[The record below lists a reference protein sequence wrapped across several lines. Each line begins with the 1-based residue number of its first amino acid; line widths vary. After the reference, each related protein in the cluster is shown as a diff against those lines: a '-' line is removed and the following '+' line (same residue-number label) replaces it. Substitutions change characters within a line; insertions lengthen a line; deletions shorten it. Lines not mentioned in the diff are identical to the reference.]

1 MRKKDLQE
9 NEFDH
14 FYATYLNMIAS
25 DEELLQS
32 LEEEKRRFVEFT
44 DKLTAAQLNHK
55 YAEKKWTVAEVL
67 IHIID
72 TERIFQ
78 YRGFRFSRNDMT
90 PLPGFE
96 QDGYVLES
104 ESEKRTKESIIEE
117 FLYVRDVT
125 INMFKLMSDEKLR
138 RVGTASGMPWSVGAL
153 GFVISGH
160 QRHHTKILRE
170 RYFPN

>member
-1 MRKKDLQE
+1 MKKKDLKE
-9 NEFDH
+9 NEFGH
-14 FYATYLNMIAS
+14 FYATYLNMITN
-25 DEELLQS
+25 DEELLQC
-32 LEEEKRRFVEFT
+32 LEEEKERFIQFA
-44 DKLTAAQLNHK
+44 DKLTTAQLKHK
-55 YAEKKWTVAEVL
+55 YAEGKWTVAEVL

-78 YRGFRFSRNDMT
+78 YRAFRFSRNDMT

-138 RVGTASGMPWSVGAL
+138 RVGTASGMPWSVSAL

-160 QRHHTKILRE
+160 QRHHAKILRE
-170 RYFPN
+170 RYF